1 MKKLQF
7 EILGNLLN
15 QVFPKQFLKDRRD
28 LLIILLEAC
37 RFILQNQPV
46 KHADNL
52 LMLVVEDMSR
62 LFFCMDKKMYSIC
75 FPFHVELY
83 PSIQF
88 DLDDIDIDS
97 MMISN
102 LCTVFNSKEFE
113 AKSIYDFVTLLLEL
127 EDQFSKDFWRV
138 LKHLLTYEIG
148 YIRYDDDIEG
158 FRTAANVGNS
168 KLHPRYH
175 FDVNLS
181 QQVAFKIGL
190 DKQLTPDKF
199 VEFLDDTKCRK
210 IIKV

>member
-15 QVFPKQFLKDRRD
+15 QAFPKQLLKDRRD

-37 RFILQNQPV
+37 RFILQNQSV

-88 DLDDIDIDS
+88 NLDDIDIDS

-102 LCTVFNSKEFE
+102 LCTVFNSKEFD
-113 AKSIYDFVTLLLEL
+113 AKSIYDFVTPLLEL
-127 EDQFSKDFWRV
+127 EDKISKDFWRV

-148 YIRYDDDIEG
+148 YVRYDDDIDG
-158 FRTAANVGNS
+158 FRTAAKVGNS
-168 KLHPRYH
+168 KFHPRYH

-190 DKQLTPDKF
+190 DKQLTPP
-199 VEFLDDTKCRK
+199 
-210 IIKV
+210 